1 MAVLCWVSVH
11 RFNAALLW
19 ILLYPVAQSLPFLT
33 RGFASQLGNAYAAV
47 EAPMADK
54 PAASSQG
61 KSHSPALK
69 VLPPCPPVTATLNDV
84 DASDWAGWILNEDAV
99 RPPQRE
105 NQAERRRKLV
115 HAAMERSQLQGRL
128 ADVADKLHGQALDFA
143 ESCVMSLALWLR
155 FGNADFAENFGWVQ
169 RTDYAAMVALPHRA
183 VDAAVHLWR
192 RGMHATGASTAR
204 QRSVRQSEIRAW
216 DLGRAPA
223 DLEQLHEAAVKR
235 ERLTSA
241 ENTKALMKYRASRV
255 NQPGEILVRQA
266 YEKLI
271 LGQQHSLWDL
281 WRKRAF
287 VVQAGLSGGGFRPL
301 REALR
306 VVRGYCGPDMDNEHE
321 AWALAVDLVTITPF
335 TQSSGP
341 VWQVGDYAA
350 FLRERQLKRC
360 SPRAVQLSKTTG
372 TLRPKGRPPS
382 NVPGAPKPDL
392 TGLI

>member
-1 MAVLCWVSVH
+1 
-11 RFNAALLW
+11 
-19 ILLYPVAQSLPFLT
+19 
-33 RGFASQLGNAYAAV
+33 
-47 EAPMADK
+47 MADK
-54 PAASSQG
+54 RAASSQG
-61 KSHSPALK
+61 KPHIPGLK
-69 VLPPCPPVTATLNDV
+69 VLPCPPVTTLNDV
-84 DASDWAGWILNEDAV
+84 DASDWARWILNQDAV
-99 RPPQRE
+99 RPQQE
-105 NQAERRRKLV
+105 TQTERRRKLV

-128 ADVADKLHGQALDFA
+128 AYVEDKLHGKALDFA

-155 FGNADFAENFGWVQ
+155 FGNADFAENLGWVQ

-183 VDAAVHLWR
+183 VDAAVDLWR
-192 RGMHATGASTAR
+192 RGVHATGASTAR

-223 DLEQLHEAAVKR
+223 DLEHEAAVKQ
-235 ERLTSA
+235 ECLTSA
-241 ENTKALMKYRASRV
+241 ENTKALMKYRAKRV

-266 YEKLI
+266 YQKLI

-281 WRKRAF
+281 RRKRAF

-321 AWALAVDLVTITPF
+321 AWALAVDLATITPF

-350 FLRERQLKRC
+350 FLREKQLKRC
-360 SPRAVQLSKTTG
+360 SPRAVQLSKTAG

-382 NVPGAPKPDL
+382 NAPGAPKPDL